1 MTKTSI
7 VGSISVQGAYG
18 IELYIKGGTDYYRLT
33 CLYKPKQSD
42 YDSTRIYSSDFVET
56 QNQLYFT
63 LTPKKGEEG
72 AAHIPSE
79 LSYDELFR
87 YGDDGDFTGSE
98 IYIKNNSMLH
108 LYLKNHGQSSYV
120 NTLKPY
126 LYLGKLYPKD
136 DIDNTIMVEINYL
149 KDFALNAIPEHQR
162 TDNLRELFGVTFDE
176 FYSQIYNK
184 MGNTLSLSDP
194 FETPAEYLRYLLET
208 YGTTSII
215 PEGSTN
221 FVLDRFFINNL
232 PPLLKRKGSYSSL
245 YGIFRFLTNT
255 TNRLNVY
262 EHWHSMLPS
271 AAPFYPISASSIE
284 EYCDLNGYV
293 FQEHLYNDYYTEN
306 GEIVKITDGAG
317 ERFYTNTVPYPI
329 GSDLILSPHYRVE
342 MDLSTEPLH
351 QYKII
356 ESETAEV
363 IIKKFN
369 ELRPVSRFATYS
381 IVLALP
387 SDFTGRYFGTYDGK
401 FSAYSRT
408 KCLRP
413 IYARLTGNYIFSN
426 KSFIDTSINIVHNL
440 NTTNILVQLYT
451 NENSPPIPP
460 YSKFIPKNI
469 IIKNENEIRIELG
482 SPQPFYAFISSII
495 EDTDEPRSQMDTF
508 PIDVLDSTLPTPIIT
523 MWKENKSSELQY
535 EIVPAEHYT
544 DPDVTG
550 TSHIVELTTVDSVT
564 NNYYEIS
571 LENTYTTTLSGG
583 SYDYTTIITHSLG
596 TPAVQVEVFEVN
608 PSTGAIYKVSVID
621 VTIVNKNNISIE
633 VGDISKTYM
642 INIRKL
648 SNSPFIITMG
658 DLIESIVHIKLGN
671 GQSTY
676 SWNPLI
682 SPLGVLQSEIPSE
695 NNYSLDSLVV
705 YNIGVNGYTTY
716 DIKTTI
722 NILESINI
730 TEIGLFDVTD
740 KMIFYTTCSPI
751 EVIPEIQKLIFY
763 YKIGGD
769 TL

>member
-413 IYARLTGNYIFSN
+413 IYAPLTGNYIFSN